1 MSERLAKYIAH
12 SGICSRRKAEGLIIS
27 GKVKVN
33 DQVIISPTTCVN
45 NTDQI
50 YVDNKLIKK
59 SSRVRLWRYYK
70 PVGKITTHHDP
81 QNRPTIFDDL
91 KGLPRVVS
99 IGRLDINSEGLLL
112 LTNNGDYAR
121 KMTLPSS
128 KIERIYEVRA
138 YGGSKTIAMYN
149 QEIIIDKIRYKP
161 KSIKLIKQGK
171 TNSWYQVIL
180 TEGKNREIR
189 KIFAYF
195 GFKINRLIRVKYG
208 EYSVND
214 LKLGECE
221 EIKRELKDDLSVH

>member
-12 SGICSRRKAEGLIIS
+12 AGICSRRKAEVLIIF

-33 DQVIISPTTCVN
+33 NQIITTPATCVN
-45 NTDQI
+45 DTDQI
-50 YVDNKLIKK
+50 CVNDKLIKK
-59 SSRVRLWRYYK
+59 CPKIRLWRYYK
-70 PVGKITTHHDP
+70 PIGKITTHHDP
-81 QNRPTIFDDL
+81 RGRPTIFDDL
-91 KGLPRVVS
+91 KDLPRVIS

-128 KIERIYEVRA
+128 NIERVYKVRV
-138 YGGSKTIAMYN
+138 YGESKKIDMYN
-149 QEIIIDKIRYKP
+149 QEITIDEIKYKP

-171 TNSWYQVIL
+171 TNFWYQVIL

-189 KIFAYF
+189 KIFAYL

-208 EYSVND
+208 EYDVD
-214 LKLGECE
+214 GLKPGECR
-221 EIKRELKDDLSVH
+221 EIKTEFKIS